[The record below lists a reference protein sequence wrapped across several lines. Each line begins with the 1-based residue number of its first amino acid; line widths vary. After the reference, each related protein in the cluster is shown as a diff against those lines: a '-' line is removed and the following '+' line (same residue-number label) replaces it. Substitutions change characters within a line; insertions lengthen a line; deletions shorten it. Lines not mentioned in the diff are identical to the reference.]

1 MIENIEK
8 FFQAI
13 HLAPRHLFGICVLGL
28 FLLFSSS
35 NVLSIF
41 GIETIVNDHR
51 AFIGLLTLFS
61 FVFFII
67 QLIPAISKKY
77 RLHQYKKQLLNEL
90 YSLSKEEKVLLLY
103 CLANNQKTISLPI
116 SHSVANRLKSKGILI
131 MSRGTENIL
140 AWSYNMQNDIWNK
153 LQKYELILL
162 DNLTEPEMQRIT
174 QKIFSNLYT

>member
-1 MIENIEK
+1 MEYIEK
-8 FFQAI
+8 FFQVI
-13 HLAPRHLFGICVLGL
+13 HLTPRHLFGICVLGL

-35 NVLSIF
+35 NVLSKF
-41 GIETIVNDHR
+41 GIETIVNDYR

-61 FVFFII
+61 LVFFII

-90 YSLSKEEKVLLLY
+90 YSISKEEKVLLLY

-131 MSRGTENIL
+131 MSGGAGNMTAWAYNIDD
-140 AWSYNMQNDIWNK
+140 DIWEKIKQDHSVLSNGM
-153 LQKYELILL
+153 
-162 DNLTEPEMQRIT
+162 TEQEMKRINDE
-174 QKIFSNLYT
+174 IFDIFYN